1 MQNKILCVDSENLLK
16 QSFHGNSN
24 SYSKS
29 YGFIGA
35 LTTFYTIIRKVI
47 IEQNI
52 TKVIL
57 FWDSPTGGKLRHNIY
72 SNYKSNRNKNWNSS
86 EIILSD
92 RDVEREENSDKS
104 LFKQRERIKQ
114 YGEELFF
121 RQVEFTDIEADD
133 CIAHFC
139 NELLQNGE
147 EAIIYTNDR
156 DFCQL
161 INEKVSLYLAN
172 KKQLI
177 TKNTYFLYFDHDLR
191 NSALIKALEGCK
203 TDMIHGVEGLG
214 EKKLL
219 TYFPELRTNEVS
231 FDHILFRAEEI
242 NKGRKKPYSALKNL
256 IEGKTI
262 VEIEN
267 VYNGRDLF
275 NLNYKLVNLKEPFIT
290 EECKEHIEEVTTYPM
305 SDENRGGKNL
315 MKLMI
320 EDGFIHTLP
329 GGADGYVNFLKEFL
343 TVVKREKE
351 LYKNYLRSS
360 K

>member
-1 MQNKILCVDSENLLK
+1 MKNKTLIVDSENLLK
-16 QSFHGNSN
+16 QSFHGNKN
-24 SYSKS
+24 TYSKS
-29 YGFIGA
+29 YGYIGC
-35 LTTFYTIIRKVI
+35 LVTFFTIIRKVI
-47 IEQNI
+47 MEQNI

-57 FWDSPTGGKLRHNIY
+57 FWDSPTGGKLRYNIY
-72 SNYKSNRNKNWNSS
+72 PFYKSNRSKNWNDS

-104 LFKQRERIKQ
+104 LFLQRERIKQ

-121 RQVEFTDIEADD
+121 RQVEFQDIEADD
-133 CIAHFC
+133 CIAYYV
-139 NELLQNGE
+139 NNLLEPHE
-147 EAIIYTNDR
+147 EAVIYTNDR

-161 INEKVSLYLAN
+161 INDKVSIYLAN

-191 NSALIKALEGCK
+191 NAALIKALEGCK
-203 TDMIHGVEGLG
+203 TDVIHGVEGLG

-231 FDHILFRAEEI
+231 FEHILVRAQEI

-267 VYNGRDLF
+267 VYDGRDLF

-290 EECKEHIEEVTTYPM
+290 DECKEHIEEAATYPM
-305 SDENRGGKNL
+305 SDSNRGGKNL

-320 EDGFIHTLP
+320 EDGFINTIP

-351 LYKNYLRSS
+351 LYQNYLKGSN
-360 K
+360 